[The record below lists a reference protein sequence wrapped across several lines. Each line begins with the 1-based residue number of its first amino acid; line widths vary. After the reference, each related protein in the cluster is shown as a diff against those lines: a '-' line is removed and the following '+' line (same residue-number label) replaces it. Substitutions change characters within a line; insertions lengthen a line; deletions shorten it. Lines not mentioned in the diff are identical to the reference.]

1 MSLCLNFIYH
11 LKFVD
16 KIVVGVDSKKNLVE
30 ILNLNVS
37 NRIDMSKLYIL
48 NTNTKG
54 IKDPRS
60 WQKKY

>member
-1 MSLCLNFIYH
+1 M
-11 LKFVD
+11 D